1 LNYLGI
7 WIRIRDGKEEFIGYG
22 TAENKKFPDS
32 EQYDDLQRKKGS
44 YSMNIQIFGTK
55 KCNDTKK
62 AERFF
67 KERGIKFQF
76 IDLNEKEMSK
86 GEFRSVCQAV
96 GGIGAMINEECKDK
110 DALALVKF
118 IAEDEREE
126 KLLANC
132 QVMKTPVV
140 RNGKQATVGYA
151 PDTWKSWV

>member
-1 LNYLGI
+1 
-7 WIRIRDGKEEFIGYG
+7 
-22 TAENKKFPDS
+22 
-32 EQYDDLQRKKGS
+32 
-44 YSMNIQIFGTK
+44 MNIQIFGTK

-96 GGIGAMINEECKDK
+96 GGINAMINEDCKDK

-126 KLLANC
+126 KLLANR
-132 QVMKTPVV
+132 QVMKIPVV
-140 RNGKQATVGYA
+140 RN
-151 PDTWKSWV
+151 